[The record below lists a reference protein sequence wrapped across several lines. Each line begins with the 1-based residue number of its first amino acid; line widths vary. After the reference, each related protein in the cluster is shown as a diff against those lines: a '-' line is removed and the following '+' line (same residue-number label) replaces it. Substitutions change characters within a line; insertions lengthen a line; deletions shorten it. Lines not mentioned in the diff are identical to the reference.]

1 MSLAPKIILLLILG
15 YSHLLC
21 GQVGFSFD
29 QQTEHIQ
36 SVVFSNN
43 KFSQFNNSHNNLAL
57 RGSQRKSGMQKEFK
71 AFLIWTGIGL
81 VSGYALVTLSVLKNG
96 PYEDHL
102 TKGETIW
109 FFGTI
114 ATLVTLP
121 VGMGIGL
128 MHAIS
133 ISSGKPKEKPK
144 YLF

>member
-1 MSLAPKIILLLILG
+1 MNQVYTLIFLFIIGLSTPLQ
-15 YSHLLC
+15 S
-21 GQVGFSFD
+21 QVGLQFD
-29 QQTEHIQ
+29 GQEEQVQ

-43 KFSQFNNSHNNLAL
+43 THSNYTDLPNNLSL
-57 RGSQRKSGMQKEFK
+57 QDWQGKSGMQKGFK
-71 AFLIWTGIGL
+71 AFLIWTGVGL
-81 VSGYALVTLSVLKNG
+81 VSGYTLVTLSVLKNG

-109 FFGTI
+109 FFGTM
-114 ATLVTLP
+114 ATLITLP

-133 ISSGKPKEKPK
+133 ISSRQPKEKPK